1 MSKINE
7 IKSNTSKN
15 FWRENLNSSGAVT
28 GGVVQW
34 EEVLDSS
41 KTQSKTISTAT
52 NTAGKIEDLSETS
65 GGKSIEYEIQK
76 STKFDEIVKS
86 DEQYRDAKGN
96 HELLI
101 KTKKEPNVNYT
112 GWYVS
117 RNSFFSTYTINVV
130 IDGKLVAHSGYDKRT
145 KKEAFEIKKM
155 KSTENP
161 SVTYHRGSLKHDKWL
176 LERWSDYAIAT
187 NTKTA
192 NLYKIKVVEVEGK
205 VCSHWANNPG
215 ITNHKGKETN
225 DYIITVYN
233 LNQFTCTVNAVDNR
247 KWGVYTIE
255 DAVTVLR
262 GIFHKKDCK
271 KYKYFV
277 FHGTKGTYL
286 GSENFRVWGYETLSE
301 AKSAVIKEKDSI
313 DVRMITFGF
322 CQDGAE
328 EGTSDWQNEPNYLVN
343 EPCESFSGNAG
354 LDTTFLKGQN
364 YELIDTT
371 ILATP
376 KVDSLFDPVVFGRG
390 TFKDDLTPVS
400 NVLADHSFEVIR
412 DYLFH
417 TTSKFNWIS
426 GGYKYFFIAPDP
438 SQGTGKQHIL
448 VFGAPTIEEL
458 QKVSIAPFI
467 GKTCYSFGYCDSRPG
482 FSTGSSTA
490 APPPPP
496 KPEIKEVEFSNQ
508 ISGEKSKRKIL
519 RIIDEIIL
527 GNAFA
532 VSPELVPNMD
542 WAWKAAG
549 KIQNAMAVTSGA
561 FFNYLG
567 HYIAPDGALREPF
580 GLGFGPFANDLIK
593 SVDNVETS
601 SPAPLSFGGLEPKED
616 TNKRVVRYVASS
628 RLNGAIARAKAAP
641 SKAIPPGATATQRAN
656 LNPYAIRPK
665 ANKSEPMF
673 TGVNEIFTPE
683 GLKTPPT
690 GAAGGI
696 PAVSYSMKKLFED
709 YDVDS
714 ANGMLQLIPC
724 TSKDWRYNR
733 DLHEDFQKF
742 DPYTWEGKWG
752 DENDRFQTAVEFK
765 ITIKANNDRG
775 KSDAGISLSGLN
787 ERATNDTECWGK
799 IWIGDTKDYE
809 KTDASAKITNSF
821 LHQTGSYPLV
831 YEFYNP
837 HFSTGKITFGNG
849 AKSTRTFLVRID
861 RKPHE
866 EGLTIFT
873 KGYIKGNR
881 RGELSPKSFIPEAGK
896 IFDFAATICGA
907 MSFGGIFPIDVTI
920 LGNRILVDP
929 FGWVCDAMKGVED
942 ALNNMFSF
950 VTNIVNELINAIVN
964 GIFGF
969 MFALMNESYRETY
982 HSTIEFEVEENKVY
996 ESKFETE
1003 DVERHPAKRYFDSM
1017 EAEKAYLYTQYHFPF
1032 ADLNRF
1038 KVYGKKYY
1046 PTIPF
1051 MGNELVKGR
1060 SLSNTRVYKKN
1071 RYCVANLFRLTYETN
1086 IGVIYEYLL
1095 RQNDIASP
1103 STEIDYNIKLSGRKT
1118 VEKSDALI
1126 EKQKPCVFD
1135 LILPSDLNNIAD
1147 LVKEQGGG
1155 LGTKSCY
1162 DGDFDSL
1169 ISDAAVPAKLDSSNK
1184 TKRLTVAGYADVYSK
1199 YGNKIDP
1206 NGTSGNARIAEI
1218 NKIIG
1223 EFSDIESKLGK
1234 IDSDGYKLSTWTAH
1248 CAAEFVG
1255 LGVNMTAP
1263 NTNSLIGYI
1272 QGAPGATAKTP
1283 PTYSVTVGGT
1293 TLTGTV
1299 KKDAPATNPKTWDW
1313 GSLTSTQIAQT
1324 NFPAFNETTYTIV
1337 TAPSYTKDGIQYD
1350 YNTPNPG
1357 WNINMTAS
1365 TATPRNL
1372 VYKIIEFILWYV
1384 QPNGI
1389 AQTTRLSASAL
1400 YEYEKLMQADID
1412 AYDPTGTEDPN
1423 KKEPIIINGELYE
1436 RRC

>member
-567 HYIAPDGALREPF
+567 HYIAQDGALREPF

-593 SVDNVETS
+593 SVDNTETS

-616 TNKRVVRYVASS
+616 TNYRPVRYVASS
-628 RLNGAIARAKAAP
+628 RLRYNLYRAGVTNKQSTLLNSVSRADAPEVKSPTAKAQGFTQANRQNDN
-641 SKAIPPGATATQRAN
+641 AMLTTA
-656 LNPYAIRPK
+656 K
-665 ANKSEPMF
+665 SGNKYTSG
-673 TGVNEIFTPE
+673 TYLGVTYTVDD
-683 GLKTPPT
+683 L
-690 GAAGGI
+690 
-696 PAVSYSMKKLFED
+696 LRQ
-709 YDVDS
+709 YDVDKVT
-714 ANGMLQLIPC
+714 QLIPP
-724 TSKDWRYNR
+724 TATDKDYNR
-733 DLHEDFQKF
+733 DLHEDFAMEDTYQ
-742 DPYTWEGKWG
+742 WQGNWG
-752 DENDRFQTAVEFK
+752 DEDDRFQTGVEFL
-765 ITIKANNDRG
+765 ITLKGNNDRG
-775 KSDAGISLSGLN
+775 KSDAGFDIGNLN
-787 ERATNDTECWGK
+787 IRARNDTECWIK
-799 IWIGDTKDYE
+799 VWMGDEKDIDNANPV
-809 KTDASAKITNSF
+809 KTPGPGDPSNQKSYAKT
-821 LHQTGSYPLV
+821 
-831 YEFYNP
+831 YEFFNP
-837 HFSTGKITFGNG
+837 YFSSGRVGWGNG
-849 AKSTRTFLVRID
+849 QSGTRTFLVKID

-866 EGLTIFT
+866 DNLKIYT

-881 RGELSPKSFIPEAGK
+881 RGEMSPKTFLPKKPKIFNFKDSIGWIFNPFDLSWICLKPVFGCLPNLAKPFKDGLGK
-896 IFDFAATICGA
+896 ID
-907 MSFGGIFPIDVTI
+907 DI
-920 LGNRILVDP
+920 L
-929 FGWVCDAMKGVED
+929 
-942 ALNNMFSF
+942 
-950 VTNIVNELINAIVN
+950 N
-964 GIFGF
+964 GIFGVVF
-969 MFALMNESYRETY
+969 EIINLGVDLIAQGVFGFLFALMQESYRETY
-982 HSTIEFEVEENKVY
+982 HAEVEIEVTENKVY

-1003 DVERHPAKRYFDSM
+1003 DVERHPAKRYFDFM
-1017 EAEKAYLYTQYHFPF
+1017 EAKKAYLYTQYHFPF

-1060 SLSNTRVYKKN
+1060 SLSNSRTYKKN
-1071 RYCVANLFRLTYETN
+1071 RYFVANLFRLTYETN

-1095 RQNDIASP
+1095 RQNDVASP
-1103 STEIDYNIKLSGRKT
+1103 STEIDYNIKLSNRKT
-1118 VEKSDALI
+1118 VINSDALI
-1126 EKQKPCVFD
+1126 EKQQPCVFD

-1412 AYDPTGTEDPN
+1412 AYDPTGAEDPN